1 MRITGWHALGEEA
14 VGVVQQA
21 VSLAGRRWHA
31 QVTPLHIASAMLSAE
46 STAGVLRAACVR
58 KQYSHPVQHDVL
70 ELCLD
75 IALDRL
81 AVARPASAY
90 RGARVDPA
98 PSNAFLAA
106 LKRAHAHRRQGEGV
120 ELEQLVLSILDDPSI
135 DRVMRAAG
143 FSSSR
148 LVRGSVENAVSSDQ
162 NSAMAGGQPSL
173 QTVHRSVVAQLPDHR
188 RYPSISQGAVRAC

>member
-21 VSLAGRRWHA
+21 VSLAWRCGHA

-58 KQYSHPVQHDVL
+58 TQSNPLQHDVL

-75 IALDRL
+75 VALDRL
-81 AVARPASAY
+81 AVARPASAH

-98 PSNAFLAA
+98 LSNAFLAA
-106 LKRAHAHRRQGEGV
+106 LKRAHAHRRQGEGG

-148 LVRGSVENAVSSDQ
+148 LVRGSVENDVSSDQ
-162 NSAMAGGQPSL
+162 NSTMAGGQPSL

-188 RYPSISQGAVRAC
+188 RYPYFTGRRAR